1 MGNQSSKASHT
12 SPTSTIDPEGNQFCA
27 FQVLKLKFI
36 IAVGG
41 ESVMIPMQ
49 EISTSQII
57 EKVELA
63 LIDRLLSSGASPRH
77 HPFNLKADISV
88 SSILGLLERSKEVL
102 LSEPSLLQIS
112 GPVVIAGDIHGQFG
126 DLCKIFG
133 RYGTPPTTRYLF
145 LGDYVDRGPKGI
157 ETVLLLTALKNAYP
171 RHIYLLRGNH
181 ESARINKDYGF
192 YEECKH
198 RLPISGASSI
208 YEAFQSVFNA
218 LPLAA
223 IVGDKIFCV
232 HGGLSPHLF
241 HMGQIKAIQRPGDLP
256 DSGLI
261 HDLLWTDPYDETDDA
276 HHHNGRETVVSLD
289 QDGWGHG
296 PRGGS
301 LVFSAHVVETFLQRH
316 NFSLVCRSHGF
327 TKEGYRFFAN
337 EGLLTIFS
345 APNYCGAGNHG
356 AVLLVDEHNA
366 GQISRFS

>member
-1 MGNQSSKASHT
+1 MLDLVAAH
-12 SPTSTIDPEGNQFCA
+12 P
-27 FQVLKLKFI
+27 
-36 IAVGG
+36 

-49 EISTSQII
+49 EIGVSHILD
-57 EKVELA
+57 KVELV
-63 LIDRLLSSGASPRH
+63 LIDRLLCYGASPRH
-77 HPFNLKADISV
+77 HPFSPKTDISAA
-88 SSILGLLERSKEVL
+88 SMLGLCQRTRGL
-102 LSEPSLLQIS
+102 LLAEPSLLQIA
-112 GPVVIAGDIHGQFG
+112 GPLVVAGDIHGQFG

-133 RYGTPPTTRYLF
+133 RYGAPPATRYLF

-157 ETVLLLTALKNAYP
+157 ETVLLLMALKSAYP

-181 ESARINKDYGF
+181 ESARINRDYGF
-192 YEECKH
+192 YEECRQ
-198 RLPISGASSI
+198 RLPAGAAAAI

-232 HGGLSPHLF
+232 HGGLSPHLL
-241 HMGQIKAIQRPGDLP
+241 HLGQIKAIQRPGDLP

-261 HDLLWTDPYDETDDA
+261 HDLLWSDPHDETDEDRFGTTA
-276 HHHNGRETVVSLD
+276 TATKAVSLD
-289 QDGWGHG
+289 PEGWGQG

-301 LVFSAHVVETFLQRH
+301 LVFSADVVEAFLAKH

-337 EGLLTIFS
+337 DGLLTIFS
-345 APNYCGAGNHG
+345 APNYCGAGNNG